1 MRQDAKAL
9 LEKLSRQDFQY
20 RQFEDQYADME
31 LWPIFEA
38 LLKDRRIV
46 PPRKTPLEHRQA
58 IRADIADRPAAPKSR
73 AETAQ
78 ANIFAAYGDADAAP
92 PAASARQQ
100 QGARSGDLRSFLS
113 GLSK

>member
-38 LLKDRRIV
+38 LLKDPRIV
-46 PPRKTPLEHRQA
+46 PPRKTPLEHRET
-58 IRADIADRPAAPKSR
+58 IRAEIADRPSAPSNRTNSAAP
-73 AETAQ
+73 
-78 ANIFAAYGDADAAP
+78 NIFAGYGDAEAP
-92 PAASARQQ
+92 QAQVRAQRQSR
-100 QGARSGDLRSFLS
+100 GSGDLRSFLS
-113 GLSK
+113 ELSK

>member
-38 LLKDRRIV
+38 LLKDPRIV
-46 PPRKTPLEHRQA
+46 PPRRTPLEHREA
-58 IRADIADRPAAPKSR
+58 IRADIADRPAAASIRKEP
-73 AETAQ
+73 TPT
-78 ANIFAAYGDADAAP
+78 NMFAAYGDVDSPQSHGRAQ
-92 PAASARQQ
+92 RQS
-100 QGARSGDLRSFLS
+100 GTPGDLRSFLS

>member
-38 LLKDRRIV
+38 LLKDPRIV
-46 PPRKTPLEHRQA
+46 PPLKTPLGQREA
-58 IRADIADRPAAPKSR
+58 IRADIADRPSAPPNRINPANS
-73 AETAQ
+73 
-78 ANIFAAYGDADAAP
+78 NIFAGYGDAEAP
-92 PAASARQQ
+92 QAQARVQQ
-100 QGARSGDLRSFLS
+100 KVGGADDLRLFLS
-113 GLSK
+113 GLSN

>member
-38 LLKDRRIV
+38 LLKDPRIV

-58 IRADIADRPAAPKSR
+58 IRADIADRPVAAPIR
-73 AETAQ
+73 TDPAAT
-78 ANIFAAYGDADAAP
+78 NIFASYGEADALQ
-92 PAASARQQ
+92 SQSRRQRHGD
-100 QGARSGDLRSFLS
+100 GAGDLRSFLS

>member
-38 LLKDRRIV
+38 LLKDPRIV
-46 PPRKTPLEHRQA
+46 PPRKTPLEHREA
-58 IRADIADRPAAPKSR
+58 IRADIADRPVSASNRTEPAA
-73 AETAQ
+73 
-78 ANIFAAYGDADAAP
+78 ANIFSAYGEADARQTQ
-92 PAASARQQ
+92 ARAQRQ
-100 QGARSGDLRSFLS
+100 SGGAGDLRSFLS

>member
-20 RQFEDQYADME
+20 RQFEDRYADME

-46 PPRKTPLEHRQA
+46 PPLTTPLEHRQV
-58 IRADIADRPAAPKSR
+58 IRADIADRPGDPVRSTEAVS
-73 AETAQ
+73 
-78 ANIFAAYGDADAAP
+78 ANIFANYGEAEETFP
-92 PAASARQQ
+92 EASKGRLN
-100 QGARSGDLRSFLS
+100 GNPGDLRSFLS
-113 GLSK
+113 SLSK

>member
-46 PPRKTPLEHRQA
+46 PPRKTPLEHRQI
-58 IRADIADRPAAPKSR
+58 IRADIADRPAHPVRR
-73 AETAQ
+73 AEPVLT
-78 ANIFAAYGDADAAP
+78 NIFAAYGGEEEAS
-92 PAASARQQ
+92 PAVSKGRLN
-100 QGARSGDLRSFLS
+100 GSSGDLRSFLS